1 MSEIKTQT
9 ISMRQGDDINER
21 LNDLNI
27 KGIIISNVTIIKI
40 QAFNVV
46 VSVEYQDI

>member
-1 MSEIKTQT
+1 MSEIKTQI

-27 KGIIISNVTIIKI
+27 KGIIILNATITKI
-40 QAFNVV
+40 QAFNVT
-46 VSVEYQDI
+46 VSVEYQEI